1 MIVYFADRTMSV
13 LGHATTNLPYGYVIK
28 EDLKTEDVN
37 TGVASFSC
45 TIGFT
50 AENRTELEV
59 MTNAGNYLLRSLR
72 PLLLFSIPTVPKGS
86 SMCTPVSNLAHPL
99 AVTN

>member
-1 MIVYFADRTMSV
+1 MIIYFADRAMSV
-13 LGHATTNLPYGYVIK
+13 LGHATTNLPNGYVIK

-45 TIGFT
+45 YIGFT

-59 MTNAGNYLLRSLR
+59 MTNAGNYLLRSNGDENE
-72 PLLLFSIPTVPKGS
+72 FYTIIDS
-86 SMCTPVSNLAHPL
+86 
-99 AVTN
+99 